1 MRTTTLHP
9 RWSRPLAA
17 AVATATLLTALPS
30 VAQANVAP
38 ADVAPADLAQ
48 ADELTLTNTLE
59 DVGPG
64 ISLRHL
70 KAVDE
75 GGWYDARFLTIDLA
89 EDAVSTDLLTAGP
102 VASGGPLSVA
112 ANRAGA
118 VAGVNGEFFDIGN
131 SNAALGGEVQGGVL
145 RKTSDIS
152 ARPHVGV
159 SQDGIAQ
166 LVDLAVDASA
176 DLAGAPHK
184 VLSVNAANGG
194 GVPANGMVA
203 YTPTW
208 GEYSRNRGFTGV
220 AADRIAEV
228 VVQDGAVVSVQQS
241 GPAGSGPLPEGGF
254 ALVGR
259 DSAAD
264 ALRALTPGE
273 KVSLSYELADTAARD
288 LEFALGHGGTIV
300 SEGKVVDG
308 LQTSIAPRTAL
319 GFRDDGRTLVLATWD
334 GPGGTGKGGVGIDK
348 AARDLV
354 RLGVDTAV
362 NLDGGGSTTMVARAL
377 GDQEATVRNVPSDG
391 HERSNPNGVG
401 VFVAPGDGRLHDLLV
416 EPAPGGA
423 SADGDVN
430 VFPGLHR
437 TLVAKGVD
445 DHETPV
451 EVAEDAVRW
460 DARGASV
467 TDGRLQAP
475 AKARGEI
482 TVSARSGRERDAL
495 DVRVLGPVDDVEL
508 STGRLSIADAT
519 PSSAVTVAVTGRDGQ
534 GFTAPIE
541 AGDLELDYDHDV
553 VRVEAAPGGLRITP
567 LQDAATILTVA
578 VAGETAT
585 LPITIGVQNV
595 TVYDFEDDVLA
606 RWRNNSTR
614 ATTFS
619 AAPEGLRV
627 DFEGM
632 RNVGIAATSAAVR
645 VPVPGQP
652 LRVRMRIKSSI
663 AVPSGLTYLG
673 YVDAAGKSGGV
684 YGTGLTASDDWQ
696 QATFTL
702 PATTAYPIAVAS
714 FQGIN
719 TNAAQQKPGTFVLDR
734 IEADVPTSIELPER
748 PDLEAD
754 PLISADGEGLD
765 GRDAW
770 RFATLSDVQ
779 FTADNPDL
787 TQVATTALHTIRATK
802 PDLVVLNGDITDRG
816 LPQDIALARQVL
828 EDAGCDLVPVGAE
841 PPSGSTPDPRA
852 GSVPCYYVPGNHEAY
867 GLNNT
872 QATLDPFVAEFGQP
886 YRTFDHKGTRFVL
899 LASSYGTLR
908 GTAWDQLPMLQ
919 KALADAEKDRSVSN
933 VVVFAHHPV
942 ADPGDT
948 AASQLGDGNEVA
960 LVQSMLTGFRE
971 RTDKGAVMVGSHAQ
985 IVDVHREE
993 GVPYVVLP
1001 SSGKSPYGT
1010 PDRGGFTGWVNWS
1023 VDPREDA
1030 DERWLEA
1037 DVRAFAQSVALETP
1051 ETLEVGA
1058 SAQLSGSVVQ
1068 PNGVA
1073 PGSRVVPLRYPMSVH
1088 WSGSRGLAIGSGER
1102 FAEAARRSGKV
1113 AVLDPETRTLTAL
1126 RRGEVTVSVTND
1138 AMRPYDGAASLT
1150 PVTTS
1155 ETIQVVPSAGDG
1167 PRISA
1172 EAPVFTTQPVGTRGQ
1187 VQKVTITS
1195 TGTEPVRIRSVDVAD
1210 DERRSPFGVD
1220 HDRCSDRTLAPGRTC
1235 VVWVRFD
1242 PVRPDETSAAEL
1254 VVRTNGVDRTVTVP
1268 LTGTSTR
1275 LTWGVP
1281 GDGPARH

>member
-1 MRTTTLHP
+1 MRATATKR

-17 AVATATLLTALPS
+17 AVAAATLATALPS
-30 VAQANVAP
+30 VAH
-38 ADVAPADLAQ
+38 
-48 ADELTLTNTLE
+48 ADELTLTDTVE
-59 DVGPG
+59 SIGPG

-75 GGWYDARFLTIDLA
+75 GGWYDSRFLTVELA

-118 VAGVNGEFFDIGN
+118 VAGINGEFFDIGN

-145 RKTSDIS
+145 RKSPDIS
-152 ARPHVGV
+152 GRSHVGV
-159 SQDGIAQ
+159 SRDGISQ
-166 LVDLAVDASA
+166 LVDLAIDASA

-203 YTPTW
+203 YTPVW
-208 GEYSRNRGFTGV
+208 GESSRNRAFTGV

-228 VVQDGAVVSVQQS
+228 IVDDGAVVSVEQS
-241 GPAGSGPLPEGGF
+241 GPAGSGPIPEGGF

-259 DSAAD
+259 DGAAD
-264 ALRALTPGE
+264 ALRALREGDPVGLT
-273 KVSLSYELADTAARD
+273 YELADDVARTM
-288 LEFALGHGGTIV
+288 EFALGHGGTIV
-300 SEGKVVDG
+300 SDGEVVDG
-308 LQTSIAPRTAL
+308 LTTSIAPRTAL
-319 GFRDDGRTLVLATWD
+319 GFSDDGRTLVLATWD
-334 GPGGTGKGGVGIDK
+334 GPGGTGRGGVGVDK

-377 GDQEATVRNVPSDG
+377 GHEEATVRNVPSDG

-423 SADGDVN
+423 SADGDVR

-451 EVAEDAVRW
+451 EVAEDSVRW
-460 DARGASV
+460 QARGAASV
-467 TDGRLQAP
+467 PGGRLEAP
-475 AKARGEI
+475 HEGRDEI
-482 TVSARSGRERDAL
+482 TVSARSGRERDTL
-495 DVRVLGPVDDVEL
+495 DVQVLGPLDDVEL
-508 STGRLSIADAT
+508 STDRLSIADAA

-553 VRVEAAPGGLRITP
+553 VRVEPAAGGLRITP
-567 LQDAATILTVA
+567 LTDAATVLTVS
-578 VAGETAT
+578 VAGESVQ

-595 TVYDFEDDVLA
+595 TVYDFDDDVLA

-619 AAPEGLRV
+619 ADPDGLRV

-632 RNVGIAATSAAVR
+632 RNIGVYAASADVR

-652 LRVRMRIKSSI
+652 LRMRVRVKSSI
-663 AVPSGLTYLG
+663 SVPSGLTYLA
-673 YVDAAGKSGGV
+673 YVDATGKSGGV
-684 YGTGLTASDDWQ
+684 YGTGLTPSDDWQ

-702 PATTAYPIAVAS
+702 PSTTAYPISVTGW
-714 FQGIN
+714 QGIN

-734 IEADVPTSIELPER
+734 IEADVPTSIELPPR
-748 PDLEAD
+748 PDLEPD
-754 PLISADGEGLD
+754 PLVSADGEPLH

-770 RFATLSDVQ
+770 QFATLSDVQ
-779 FTADNPDL
+779 FTADNQDL
-787 TQVATTALHTIRATK
+787 TEVATTALRTIRATN

-816 LPQDIALARQVL
+816 LPEDMALAREVL
-828 EDAGCDLVPVGAE
+828 EGAGCDLVPVGEE
-841 PPSGSTPDPRA
+841 PAADSTPDP
-852 GSVPCYYVPGNHEAY
+852 GSGTVPCYYVPGNHESY

-899 LASSYGTLR
+899 LASAYGTLR
-908 GTAWDQLPMLQ
+908 GTEWSQLPMVRD
-919 KALADAEKDRSVSN
+919 ALADAERDRSVSN

-942 ADPGDT
+942 KDPGDT
-948 AASQLGDGNEVA
+948 ADSRLGDGNEVA
-960 LVQSMLTGFRE
+960 LVQNLLTAFRE

-1001 SSGKSPYGT
+1001 SSGKGPYGT
-1010 PDRGGFTGWVNWS
+1010 PDRGGFTGWVSWS
-1023 VDPREDA
+1023 VDPSESA
-1030 DERWLEA
+1030 DEQWVEA
-1037 DVRAFAQSVALETP
+1037 DVRAFAQSIALETP
-1051 ETLEVGA
+1051 ETLETGA
-1058 SAQLSGSVVQ
+1058 SAQLSGSIVQ

-1088 WSGSRGLAIGSGER
+1088 WSGSRNLAIGTGER
-1102 FAEAARRSGKV
+1102 AVESARRAGKV

-1126 RRGEVTVSVTND
+1126 RRGEVTVTVTND
-1138 AMRPYDGAASLT
+1138 AMRTYDGAASLA
-1150 PVTTS
+1150 PVSTS
-1155 ETIQVVPSAGDG
+1155 ETIEVVPSAGSG
-1167 PRISA
+1167 PRVTA
-1172 EAPVFTTQPVGTRGQ
+1172 EAPVFTDQPVGTRGQ
-1187 VQKVTITS
+1187 VQKVTVTS
-1195 TGTEPVRIRSVDVAD
+1195 TGTAPARIRSVDVAD
-1210 DERRSPFGVD
+1210 DERRSPFSVD
-1220 HDRCSDRTLAPGRTC
+1220 RDRCSDRTLAPGRTC
-1235 VVWVRFD
+1235 TVWVRFD
-1242 PVRPDETSAAEL
+1242 PTRPDVTSTAEL
-1254 VVRTNGVDRTVTVP
+1254 QLATNGAEPTVTVP

-1275 LTWGVP
+1275 LTWTVP
-1281 GDGPARH
+1281 NDGPARH

>member
-1 MRTTTLHP
+1 MSTTTP
-9 RWSRPLAA
+9 NRRWSRSL
-17 AVATATLLTALPS
+17 AVAVAAATLLTALPS
-30 VAQANVAP
+30 VAQA
-38 ADVAPADLAQ
+38 
-48 ADELTLTNTLE
+48 DELTLTDTVE

-70 KAVDE
+70 KAVDKA
-75 GGWYDARFLTIDLA
+75 GWYDARFLTVDLA

-102 VASGGPLSVA
+102 VASAGPLTAA

-131 SNAALGGEVQGGVL
+131 SNAALGGEVQDGVL
-145 RKTSDIS
+145 RKS
-152 ARPHVGV
+152 ADVGGREHVGV
-159 SQDGIAQ
+159 SRDGIAQ

-176 DLAGAPHK
+176 DLAGAAHD

-203 YTPTW
+203 YTPVW

-228 VVQDGAVVSVQQS
+228 VVDDGAVVSVAPS
-241 GPAGSGPLPEGGF
+241 GPAGSGTLPEGGF

-259 DSAAD
+259 DGAAD
-264 ALRALTPGE
+264 ALRALTPGDP
-273 KVSLSYELADTAARD
+273 VSLSYGLADDAARD

-300 SEGKVVDG
+300 RDGKVVDG

-319 GFRDDGRTLVLATWD
+319 GFKDGGRTLVLATWD

-354 RLGVDTAV
+354 RIGVETAV

-377 GDQEATVRNVPSDG
+377 GDQDATLRNVPSDG
-391 HERSNPNGVG
+391 HERNDPNGVG
-401 VFVAPGDGRLHDLLV
+401 VFVAPGDGRLHDLLLA
-416 EPAPGGA
+416 PAPGTA
-423 SADGDVN
+423 SADGDVK
-430 VFPGLHR
+430 VFPGLRR

-451 EVAEDAVRW
+451 RVDPDDVRW
-460 DARGASV
+460 DAHGASV
-467 TDGRLQAP
+467 DGGVVQASE
-475 AKARGEI
+475 KARGEI
-482 TVSARSGRERDAL
+482 EVTARSGRERDAL

-508 STGRLSIADAT
+508 STDRLSIADAAS
-519 PSSAVTVAVTGRDGQ
+519 SSAVTVGVTGRDGQ

-541 AGDLELDYDHDV
+541 ADDLGLDYDRSV
-553 VRVEAAPGGLRITP
+553 VRVEPTAGGLRITP
-567 LQDAATILTVA
+567 LKDAATILTVS
-578 VAGETAT
+578 VAGQEVQ

-595 TVYDFEDDVLA
+595 TAYDFDDDVLA

-619 AAPEGLRV
+619 VDPDGLRV

-632 RNVGIAATSAAVR
+632 RNVGVSAASAAVR

-652 LRVRMRIKSSI
+652 LRLRVRLRSSI
-663 AVPSGLTYLG
+663 AVPSGLTYVA
-673 YVDAAGKSGGV
+673 YVDATGKSGGV

-702 PATTAYPIAVAS
+702 PAATAYPISVS
-714 FQGIN
+714 GFQGIN
-719 TNAAQQKPGTFVLDR
+719 TNAALQKPGTFVLDR
-734 IEADVPTSIELPER
+734 IEADVPTSIELLPR
-748 PDLEAD
+748 PDLEPD
-754 PLISADGEGLD
+754 PLVSADGAGLD

-770 RFATLSDVQ
+770 NFATLSDVQ
-779 FTADNPDL
+779 FTADNTEL
-787 TQVATTALHTIRATK
+787 TQVATTALRTIRATK

-841 PPSGSTPDPRA
+841 PPSGSTPDPRT
-852 GSVPCYYVPGNHEAY
+852 GTVPCYYVPGNHESY

-908 GTAWDQLPMLQ
+908 GTEWDQLPMLR
-919 KALADAEKDRSVSN
+919 KALTDAEKDRSVSN

-960 LVQSMLTGFRE
+960 LVQNLLTGFRE

-1023 VDPREDA
+1023 VDPGQDA
-1030 DERWLEA
+1030 DEQWVEA
-1037 DVRAFAQSVALETP
+1037 DVRAFAQSVTLTAP

-1058 SAQLSGSVVQ
+1058 TAPLSGSVVQ

-1073 PGSRVVPLRYPMSVH
+1073 PGTRVVPLRYPMSVH
-1088 WSGSRGLAIGSGER
+1088 WSGSKDLAIGTGER
-1102 FAEAARRSGKV
+1102 AVEAARRAGKT

-1138 AMRPYDGAASLT
+1138 AMRPYSGDASLA

-1155 ETIQVVPSAGDG
+1155 ETIQVVPAANAG
-1167 PRISA
+1167 PRITA
-1172 EAPVFTTQPVGTRGQ
+1172 EAPVFTAQPVGTRGQ

-1195 TGTEPVRIRSVDVAD
+1195 TGTAPVRIRSADVVD
-1210 DERRSPFGVD
+1210 DERHGPFTVE
-1220 HDRCSDRTLAPGRTC
+1220 HDRCDDRTLAPGRTC
-1235 VVWVRFD
+1235 EVWVRFD
-1242 PVRPDETSAAEL
+1242 PVRPDVTSTAEL
-1254 VVRTNGVDRTVTVP
+1254 VLGTNGVDRTVTVP

-1275 LTWGVP
+1275 LTWRWDD
-1281 GDGPARH
+1281 DGPARH

>member
-1 MRTTTLHP
+1 MRTTTP
-9 RWSRPLAA
+9 NRRWSSPLAA
-17 AVATATLLTALPS
+17 AVAAATLLTALPS
-30 VAQANVAP
+30 VAHASVTSASGNP
-38 ADVAPADLAQ
+38 
-48 ADELTLTNTLE
+48 ADELALTDTVE
-59 DVGPG
+59 DIGPG

-75 GGWYDARFLTIDLA
+75 GGWYDARFLTVDLS

-102 VASGGPLSVA
+102 VASAGPLSTA

-131 SNAALGGEVQGGVL
+131 SNAALGGEVQDGVL
-145 RKTSDIS
+145 RKSADIGG
-152 ARPHVGV
+152 REHVGV
-159 SQDGIAQ
+159 SSDGIAQ

-176 DLAGAPHK
+176 DLAGAAHD

-203 YTPTW
+203 YTPVW

-220 AADRIAEV
+220 PADRVAEV
-228 VVQDGAVVSVQQS
+228 IVQDDVVVSVAQT
-241 GPAGSGPLPEGGF
+241 GPAGSGTLPEGAF
-254 ALVGR
+254 SLVGR
-259 DSAAD
+259 DGAAD
-264 ALRALTPGE
+264 ALRALRPGDP
-273 KVSLSYELADTAARD
+273 VSLRYGLADDATRD

-300 SEGKVVDG
+300 RDGKVVEG
-308 LQTSIAPRTAL
+308 LQTSVAPRTAL
-319 GFRDDGRTLVLATWD
+319 GFKDGGRTLVLATWD

-348 AARDLV
+348 TARDLV
-354 RLGVDTAV
+354 RLGVETAV
-362 NLDGGGSTTMVARAL
+362 NLDGGGSTTLVARAL
-377 GDQEATVRNVPSDG
+377 GDQDATLRNVPSDG
-391 HERSNPNGVG
+391 HERNDPNGVG

-416 EPAPGGA
+416 SPAPGAAG
-423 SADGDVN
+423 ADGDLR

-437 TLVAKGVD
+437 TLVAKGTD

-451 EVAEDAVRW
+451 EVDADDVRW

-475 AKARGEI
+475 VTARGEI
-482 TVSARSGRERDAL
+482 IVTARSGRERDSA
-495 DVRVLGPVDDVEL
+495 DVRVLGALDDLEL
-508 STGRLSIADAT
+508 STERLSIAEAT
-519 PSSAVTVAVTGRDGQ
+519 SSAVTVGVTGRDAQ

-553 VRVEAAPGGLRITP
+553 VQVEPAAGGLRITP
-567 LQDAATILTVA
+567 LKDAATILTIS
-578 VAGETAT
+578 VAGQEVQ
-585 LPITIGVQNV
+585 LSITIGVQNV
-595 TVYDFEDDVLA
+595 TVYDFDDDVLA

-619 AAPEGLRV
+619 ADPDGLRV

-632 RNVGIAATSAAVR
+632 RNVGVSAASASVR

-652 LRVRMRIKSSI
+652 LRLRVRLRSSI
-663 AVPSGLTYLG
+663 SVPSGLTYIA
-673 YVDAAGKSGGV
+673 YVDATGKSGGV
-684 YGTGLTASDDWQ
+684 YGTGLTPSDDWQ

-702 PATTAYPIAVAS
+702 PATTAYPIS
-714 FQGIN
+714 ITGWQGIN

-734 IEADVPTSIELPER
+734 IEADVPTSIELPPR

-765 GRDAW
+765 GQDAW
-770 RFATLSDVQ
+770 SFATLSDVQ
-779 FTADNPDL
+779 FTADNTDL
-787 TQVATTALHTIRATK
+787 TQVATTALHTIRATR

-816 LPQDIALARQVL
+816 LPQDVALARQVL
-828 EDAGCDLVPVGAE
+828 EDAGCDLVAVGEE
-841 PPSGSTPDPRA
+841 PAPSSTPDPRT
-852 GSVPCYYVPGNHEAY
+852 GTVPCYYVPGNHESY

-919 KALADAEKDRSVSN
+919 KALADAERDRSVDN

-1010 PDRGGFTGWVNWS
+1010 PDRGGFTGWVSWS
-1023 VDPREDA
+1023 VDPRGEA
-1030 DERWLEA
+1030 DEQWVEA
-1037 DVRAFAQSVALETP
+1037 DVRAFAQSVALTAP
-1051 ETLEVGA
+1051 ETLEVGTT
-1058 SAQLSGSVVQ
+1058 AQLSGSIVQ

-1073 PGSRVVPLRYPMSVH
+1073 EGTRVVPLRYPMSVH
-1088 WSGSRGLAIGSGER
+1088 WSGSRSLAIGSGER
-1102 FAEAARRSGKV
+1102 AVEAARRAGKV
-1113 AVLDPETRTLTAL
+1113 AVLDPETRILTAL

-1138 AMRPYDGAASLT
+1138 AMRPYDGDASLA

-1155 ETIQVVPSAGDG
+1155 ETIEVVPAANAG
-1167 PRISA
+1167 PRITV
-1172 EAPVFTTQPVGTRGQ
+1172 EAPVFTAQPVGTRGQ

-1195 TGTEPVRIRSVDVAD
+1195 TGTAPVRIRAVDVED
-1210 DERRSPFGVD
+1210 DERHSPFSVD
-1220 HDRCSDRTLAPGRTC
+1220 HDRCDDRTLAPGRTC
-1235 VVWVRFD
+1235 EVWVRFD
-1242 PVRPDETSAAEL
+1242 PVRAGVTSTADLEL
-1254 VVRTNGVDRTVTVP
+1254 TTNGVERTVTVP
-1268 LTGTSTR
+1268 LTGISTT
-1275 LTWGVP
+1275 LTWARTD
-1281 GDGPARH
+1281 DGPARP

>member
-1 MRTTTLHP
+1 MRATATMR

-17 AVATATLLTALPS
+17 VVTAATLLTALPS
-30 VAQANVAP
+30 VAR
-38 ADVAPADLAQ
+38 
-48 ADELTLTNTLE
+48 ADELTLTDTTE
-59 DVGPG
+59 DIGPG

-75 GGWYDARFLTIDLA
+75 GGWYDARFLTVDLT

-102 VASGGPLSVA
+102 VASGGPLSA
-112 ANRAGA
+112 SARRAGA

-176 DLAGAPHK
+176 DLAGAPHP

-194 GVPANGMVA
+194 GVPANGLVA
-203 YTPTW
+203 YTPVW

-220 AADRIAEV
+220 APDRIAEV
-228 VVQDGAVVSVQQS
+228 VVQDGAVVSVRQS

-259 DSAAD
+259 DGAAD
-264 ALRALTPGE
+264 ALRALTPGDT
-273 KVSLSYELADTAARD
+273 VSLSYELADDMARSMQ
-288 LEFALGHGGTIV
+288 FALGHGGTIV
-300 SEGKVVDG
+300 SGGEVVDG
-308 LQTSIAPRTAL
+308 LTTSVAPRTAL
-319 GFRDDGRTLVLATWD
+319 GFRDGGRTLVLATWD
-334 GPGGTGKGGVGIDK
+334 GPGGTGKGGVGVDK
-348 AARDLV
+348 AAHDLV

-362 NLDGGGSTTMVARAL
+362 NLDGGGSTTMVAAAL
-377 GDQEATVRNVPSDG
+377 GEQDPTVRNVPSDG

-423 SADGDVN
+423 SADGGVK

-451 EVAEDAVRW
+451 EVDPASVRW
-460 DARGASV
+460 HARGAAVS
-467 TDGRLQAP
+467 DGVVEAP
-475 AKARGEI
+475 RTARGPV
-482 TVSARSGRERDAL
+482 TVDARSGRERDSL
-495 DVRVLGPVDDVEL
+495 DVRVLGPLDDVEL
-508 STGRLSIADAT
+508 STGRLSLADAA

-541 AGDLELDYDHDV
+541 ARDLELDHDHDV
-553 VRVEAAPGGLRITP
+553 VRVEPAAGGLRITP
-567 LQDAATILTVA
+567 LKDAATILTVS
-578 VAGETAT
+578 VAGQEVQ

-595 TVYDFEDDVLA
+595 TVYDFDDDVLA

-619 AAPEGLRV
+619 ADPAGLRV
-627 DFEGM
+627 DFDGM
-632 RNVGIAATSAAVR
+632 RNVGIAATSAAAR

-652 LRVRMRIKSSI
+652 LRMRVRVRSSI
-663 AVPSGLTYLG
+663 AVPSGLTYLA
-673 YVDAAGKSGGV
+673 YVDATGKSGGV
-684 YGTGLTASDDWQ
+684 YGTGLTPSDDWQ
-696 QATFTL
+696 QASFTL
-702 PATTAYPIAVAS
+702 PPTTAYPIAVS
-714 FQGIN
+714 GFQGIN

-734 IEADVPTSIELPER
+734 IEADVPTSIELPPR
-748 PDLEAD
+748 PDLEPD
-754 PLISADGEGLD
+754 PLVSADGEGLD

-816 LPQDIALARQVL
+816 LPQDVALARQVL

-841 PPSGSTPDPRA
+841 PPSGSTPDPST
-852 GSVPCYYVPGNHEAY
+852 GTVPCYYVPGNHESY

-908 GTAWDQLPMLQ
+908 GTAWDQLPMLR
-919 KALADAEKDRSVSN
+919 KALADAERDRSVSN

-942 ADPGDT
+942 TDPGDT

-1023 VDPREDA
+1023 VDPGEGA
-1030 DERWLEA
+1030 DEQWVEA
-1037 DVRAFAQSVALETP
+1037 DVRAFAQSVTLTTP
-1051 ETLEVGA
+1051 ETLAVGA

-1088 WSGSRGLAIGSGER
+1088 WSGSRGLAIGTGER
-1102 FAEAARRSGKV
+1102 AIETARRAGKV

-1138 AMRPYDGAASLT
+1138 AMRPYDGIASLT

-1155 ETIQVVPSAGDG
+1155 ETIVVVPSVSDG
-1167 PRISA
+1167 PRITA

-1187 VQKVTITS
+1187 VQKVTVTS
-1195 TGTEPVRIRSVDVAD
+1195 TGTTPARIRSVEVAD
-1210 DERRSPFGVD
+1210 DERRSPFSVER
-1220 HDRCSDRTLAPGRTC
+1220 DRCSDRTLAPGRTC

-1242 PVRPDETSAAEL
+1242 PERPDVTSTAEL
-1254 VVRTNGVDRTVTVP
+1254 RLTTDGAGRTVTVP

-1275 LTWGVP
+1275 LTWHTTS
-1281 GDGPARH
+1281 DGPALP

>member
-1 MRTTTLHP
+1 MR

-17 AVATATLLTALPS
+17 AVAAATLATAAPS
-30 VAQANVAP
+30 V
-38 ADVAPADLAQ
+38 AQ
-48 ADELTLTNTLE
+48 ADELTLTDTVE
-59 DVGPG
+59 HIGPG

-75 GGWYDARFLTIDLA
+75 GGWYDSRFLTVDLA

-145 RKTSDIS
+145 RKSADIGGRS
-152 ARPHVGV
+152 HVGV
-159 SQDGIAQ
+159 SRDGISQ

-203 YTPTW
+203 FTPVW
-208 GEYSRNRGFTGV
+208 GESSRNRGFTGV
-220 AADRIAEV
+220 AVDRVAEV
-228 VVQDGAVVSVQQS
+228 VVVDGEVVSVDPS
-241 GPAGSGPLPEGGF
+241 GPAGSGPIPEGGF

-259 DSAAD
+259 DGAAD
-264 ALRALTPGE
+264 ALRALREGDPVGLT
-273 KVSLSYELADTAARD
+273 YELADDIARTM
-288 LEFALGHGGTIV
+288 EFALGHGGTIV
-300 SEGKVVDG
+300 SDGKVVDG
-308 LQTSIAPRTAL
+308 LTTSIAPRTAL
-319 GFRDDGRTLVLATWD
+319 GFSDDGRTLVLATWD
-334 GPGGTGKGGVGIDK
+334 GPGGTGKGGVGVDK

-354 RLGVDTAV
+354 RIGVDTAV

-377 GDQEATVRNVPSDG
+377 GEQDATVRNVPSDG

-451 EVAEDAVRW
+451 EVDPAAVRW
-460 DARGASV
+460 HARGAKV
-467 TDGRLQAP
+467 AGGRLEAP
-475 AKARGEI
+475 YEGREEI
-482 TVSARSGRERDAL
+482 TVSARSGRERDTL
-495 DVRVLGPVDDVEL
+495 DVRVLGPLDDVEL
-508 STGRLSIADAT
+508 STDRLSIADAT

-541 AGDLELDYDHDV
+541 AGDLELDYDQEV
-553 VRVEAAPGGLRITP
+553 VRVEPAAGGLRITP
-567 LQDAATILTVA
+567 LKDAATILTVS
-578 VAGETAT
+578 VAGETVR
-585 LPITIGVQNV
+585 LPITIGVENV
-595 TVYDFEDDVLA
+595 TVYDFDDDVLA
-606 RWRNNSTR
+606 RWRNQSTR

-619 AAPEGLRV
+619 ADPDGLRV

-632 RNVGIAATSAAVR
+632 RNIGVYAASADAR

-652 LRVRMRIKSSI
+652 LRLRVRLKSSI
-663 AVPSGLTYLG
+663 SVPSGLTYLA
-673 YVDAAGKSGGV
+673 YVDATGKSGGV
-684 YGTGLTASDDWQ
+684 YGTGLTPSDDWQ

-702 PATTAYPIAVAS
+702 PSSTAYPIAVS
-714 FQGIN
+714 GFQGIN

-734 IEADVPTSIELPER
+734 IEADVPTSIELPPR
-748 PDLEAD
+748 PDLEPD
-754 PLISADGEGLD
+754 PLVSADGEPLD

-770 RFATLSDVQ
+770 QFATLSDVQ

-787 TQVATTALHTIRATK
+787 TEVATSALQTIRATN

-816 LPQDIALARQVL
+816 LPQDITLAREVL
-828 EDAGCDLVPVGAE
+828 EDAGCDLVPVGEE
-841 PPSGSTPDPRA
+841 PPADSTPDPRA
-852 GSVPCYYVPGNHEAY
+852 GTVPCYYVPGNHESY

-899 LASSYGTLR
+899 LASAYGTLR
-908 GTAWDQLPMLQ
+908 GTEWDQLPMLR
-919 KALADAEKDRSVSN
+919 KALASAERDRSVSN

-942 ADPGDT
+942 ADPDE
-948 AASQLGDGNEVA
+948 AASSQLGDGNEVA
-960 LVQSMLTGFRE
+960 LVQNLLTGFRE

-985 IVDVHREE
+985 IVDVRREE

-1001 SSGKSPYGT
+1001 SSGKGPYGS
-1010 PDRGGFTGWVNWS
+1010 PDRGGFTGWVSWS
-1023 VDPREDA
+1023 VDPRESA
-1030 DERWLEA
+1030 DEQWVEA
-1037 DVRAFAQSVALETP
+1037 DVRAFAQSIALETP

-1058 SAQLSGSVVQ
+1058 SAQLSGNVVQ

-1073 PGSRVVPLRYPMSVH
+1073 PGTRVVPLRYPMSVH
-1088 WSGSRGLAIGSGER
+1088 WGGSRTLAIGTGER
-1102 FAEAARRSGKV
+1102 FVEAARRSGKV

-1126 RRGEVTVSVTND
+1126 RRGEVTVSVSND
-1138 AMRPYDGAASLT
+1138 AMRPYDGAGSLD

-1155 ETIQVVPSAGDG
+1155 ETIEVVPAANAG
-1167 PRISA
+1167 PRITA
-1172 EAPVFTTQPVGTRGQ
+1172 EAPVFTAQPVGTHGQ
-1187 VQKVTITS
+1187 VQKVTVTS
-1195 TGTEPVRIRSVDVAD
+1195 TGTTPARIRSVAVD
-1210 DERRSPFGVD
+1210 DGERRSPFRVER
-1220 HDRCSDRTLAPGRTC
+1220 DRCSDRTLAPGRTC
-1235 VVWVRFD
+1235 EVWVRFD
-1242 PVRPDETSAAEL
+1242 PVRPDVTSTADLVLRTHGAEGT
-1254 VVRTNGVDRTVTVP
+1254 VRVP

-1275 LTWGVP
+1275 LTWAATD
-1281 GDGPARH
+1281 DGPARP

>member
-1 MRTTTLHP
+1 MRATATMR
-9 RWSRPLAA
+9 RWSRPLAV
-17 AVATATLLTALPS
+17 AVAAATTLTFLP
-30 VAQANVAP
+30 AA
-38 ADVAPADLAQ
+38 AQ
-48 ADELTLTNTLE
+48 ADELTLTDTVE
-59 DVGPG
+59 DIGPG

-75 GGWYDARFLTIDLA
+75 DGWYDARFLTVDLT

-102 VASGGPLSVA
+102 VASGGPLSA
-112 ANRAGA
+112 AADRAGA

-131 SNAALGGEVQGGVL
+131 SNAALGGEVQDGVL
-145 RKTSDIS
+145 RKSADIGGRS
-152 ARPHVGV
+152 HVGV
-159 SQDGIAQ
+159 SRDGIAQ

-176 DLAGAPHK
+176 DLAGAPHR

-203 YTPTW
+203 YTPVW
-208 GEYSRNRGFTGV
+208 GESSRNRGFTGV
-220 AADRIAEV
+220 PADRIAEV
-228 VVQDGAVVSVQQS
+228 VVVDGAVVSVRAS
-241 GPAGSGPLPEGGF
+241 GPAGSGPVPEGGF

-259 DSAAD
+259 DGAAD
-264 ALRALTPGE
+264 ALRALREGDPVALT
-273 KVSLSYELADTAARD
+273 YELTDDLARTM
-288 LEFALGHGGTIV
+288 EFALGHGGTIV
-300 SEGKVVDG
+300 SDGAVVDG
-308 LQTSIAPRTAL
+308 LTTSVAPRTAL
-319 GFRDDGRTLVLATWD
+319 GFGDDGRSLVLATWD
-334 GPGGTGKGGVGIDK
+334 GPGGTGRGGVGVDK

-377 GDQEATVRNVPSDG
+377 GDEKVSLRNVPSDG

-423 SADGDVN
+423 SADGAVK

-437 TLVAKGVD
+437 SLVAKGVD

-451 EVAEDAVRW
+451 EVAAGSVRW
-460 DARGASV
+460 HARGGSV
-467 TDGRLQAP
+467 TDGRLEAP
-475 AKARGEI
+475 QKARGEI
-482 TVSARSGRERDAL
+482 TVSARSGRERDS
-495 DVRVLGPVDDVEL
+495 VEVEVLGPLDDVEL
-508 STGRLSIADAT
+508 STDRLSIADAA
-519 PSSAVTVAVTGRDGQ
+519 PSSAVTVSVTGRDGQ

-541 AGDLELDYDHDV
+541 ADDLELDYDREV
-553 VRVEAAPGGLRITP
+553 VRVEPAPGGLRVTP
-567 LQDAATILTVA
+567 LQDAATILTVS
-578 VAGETAT
+578 VAGESVQ
-585 LPITIGVQNV
+585 LPITIGVENV
-595 TVYDFEDDVLA
+595 TVYDFDDDVLA
-606 RWRNNSTR
+606 RWRSNSTR
-614 ATTFS
+614 PTTFS
-619 AAPEGLRV
+619 AHPDGLRV

-632 RNVGIAATSAAVR
+632 RNIGVYAASANDR

-652 LRVRMRIKSSI
+652 LRLRVRLKSSI
-663 AVPSGLTYLG
+663 AVPSGLTYVA

-684 YGTGLTASDDWQ
+684 YGTGLTPSDDWQ

-702 PATTAYPIAVAS
+702 PASTAYPISVS
-714 FQGIN
+714 GFQGIN

-734 IEADVPTSIELPER
+734 IEADVPTSIELPPR

-754 PLISADGEGLD
+754 PLVSADGAELE

-779 FTADNPDL
+779 FTADSPDL

-816 LPQDIALARQVL
+816 LPQDITLAREVL
-828 EDAGCDLVPVGAE
+828 EDAGCDLVPVGEE
-841 PPSGSTPDPRA
+841 PPPDSTPDP
-852 GSVPCYYVPGNHEAY
+852 GSGTVPCYYVPGNHESY

-899 LASSYGTLR
+899 LASAYGTLR

-919 KALADAEKDRSVSN
+919 KALASAERDRSVRN

-942 ADPGDT
+942 ADPDE
-948 AASQLGDGNEVA
+948 AASSQLGDGNEVA
-960 LVQSMLTGFRE
+960 LVQNLLTGFRA

-985 IVDVHREE
+985 IVDVRRAE

-1001 SSGKSPYGT
+1001 SAGKGPYGE
-1010 PDRGGFTGWVNWS
+1010 PDRGGFTGWVSWS

-1030 DERWLEA
+1030 DEQWVEA
-1037 DVRAFAQSVALETP
+1037 DVRAFAQSVALATP

-1058 SAQLSGSVVQ
+1058 SAQLSGSIVQ

-1073 PGSRVVPLRYPMSVH
+1073 AGSRVVPLDYPMSVH
-1088 WSGSRGLAIGSGER
+1088 WSGSRNLAIGTGER
-1102 FAEAARRSGKV
+1102 AVESARRAGKV

-1126 RRGEVTVSVTND
+1126 RRGAVTVSVTND
-1138 AMRPYDGAASLT
+1138 AMRPYTGDASLD

-1155 ETIQVVPSAGDG
+1155 ETVEVVPAAGAG
-1167 PRISA
+1167 PRVTA
-1172 EAPVFTTQPVGTRGQ
+1172 AAPVFTAQPVGTRGQ
-1187 VQKVTITS
+1187 VQEVTVTS
-1195 TGTEPVRIRSVDVAD
+1195 TGTRPARIRSVEVAD
-1210 DERRSPFGVD
+1210 DEGRSPFRVD
-1220 HDRCSDRTLAPGRTC
+1220 RDRCSDRALPPGRTC
-1235 VVWVRFD
+1235 TVSVRFD
-1242 PVRPDETSAAEL
+1242 PARPDVTSTAEL
-1254 VVRTNGVDRTVTVP
+1254 RITTNGAERTVTVP

-1281 GDGPARH
+1281 GDGPARHWADAG

>member
-1 MRTTTLHP
+1 MRTTTP
-9 RWSRPLAA
+9 NRRWSRSL
-17 AVATATLLTALPS
+17 AVAVAAATLLTALPS
-30 VAQANVAP
+30 VAT
-38 ADVAPADLAQ
+38 
-48 ADELTLTNTLE
+48 ADELTLTDTVE
-59 DVGPG
+59 DIGPG

-70 KAVDE
+70 KAVDAK
-75 GGWYDARFLTIDLA
+75 GWYDARFLTVDLA

-102 VASGGPLSVA
+102 VASAGPLTTA

-131 SNAALGGEVQGGVL
+131 SNAALGGEIQDGVL
-145 RKTSDIS
+145 RKS
-152 ARPHVGV
+152 ADVGGRQHVGV
-159 SQDGIAQ
+159 SRDGIAQ

-176 DLAGAPHK
+176 DLAGATHD

-194 GVPANGMVA
+194 GVPANGLVA
-203 YTPTW
+203 YTPVW

-220 AADRIAEV
+220 AADRVAEV
-228 VVQDGAVVSVQQS
+228 VVDDGAVVSVAPS

-259 DSAAD
+259 DGAAD
-264 ALRALTPGE
+264 ALRALRPGDP
-273 KVSLSYELADTAARD
+273 VSLRYGLADEAARD

-300 SEGKVVDG
+300 RDGEVVDG
-308 LQTSIAPRTAL
+308 LQTSVAPRTAL
-319 GFRDDGRTLVLATWD
+319 GFKDGGRTLVLATWD

-348 AARDLV
+348 AAADLV
-354 RLGVDTAV
+354 RLGVETAV

-377 GDQEATVRNVPSDG
+377 GDQQATLRNVPSDG
-391 HERSNPNGVG
+391 HERNDPNGVG
-401 VFVAPGDGRLHDLLV
+401 VFVEPGDGRLHDLLV
-416 EPAPGGA
+416 SAAPGGA
-423 SADGDVN
+423 SADGGVN

-437 TLVAKGVD
+437 TLVAKGTD
-445 DHETPV
+445 DHQTPV
-451 EVAEDAVRW
+451 AVDPDDVRW
-460 DARGASV
+460 DARGGSV

-482 TVSARSGRERDAL
+482 TVTARSGRERDSL
-495 DVRVLGPVDDVEL
+495 DVRVLGPLDDVEL
-508 STGRLSIADAT
+508 STERLSIADAT
-519 PSSAVTVAVTGRDGQ
+519 PQSAVTVAVTGRDGQ
-534 GFTAPIE
+534 GFTAPVE

-553 VRVEAAPGGLRITP
+553 VRVEPAAGGLRVTP
-567 LQDAATILTVA
+567 LQDAATILTVSA
-578 VAGETAT
+578 AGEQAR

-595 TVYDFEDDVLA
+595 TVYDFDDDVLA

-619 AAPEGLRV
+619 ADPAGLRV

-632 RNVGIAATSAAVR
+632 RNVGITTTSAAVR
-645 VPVPGQP
+645 VAVPGQP
-652 LRVRMRIKSSI
+652 LRLRMRVKSSI
-663 AVPSGLTYLG
+663 SVPSGLTYMA
-673 YVDAAGKSGGV
+673 YVDATGKSGGV
-684 YGTGLTASDDWQ
+684 YGTGLTPSDDWQ
-696 QATFTL
+696 HATFTL
-702 PATTAYPIAVAS
+702 PATTAYPISVTGW
-714 FQGIN
+714 QGIN

-734 IEADVPTSIELPER
+734 IEADVPTSIELPPR
-748 PDLEAD
+748 PDLEPD

-765 GRDAW
+765 GRGTW
-770 RFATLSDVQ
+770 SFATLSDVQ
-779 FTADNPDL
+779 FTADNTEL
-787 TQVATTALHTIRATK
+787 TQVATTALRTIRATE

-816 LPQDIALARQVL
+816 LPQDVALARQVL
-828 EDAGCDLVPVGAE
+828 QDAGCDLVPVGEE
-841 PPSGSTPDPRA
+841 PPAESTPDPRA
-852 GSVPCYYVPGNHEAY
+852 GTVPCYYVPGNHESY

-908 GTAWDQLPMLQ
+908 GTAWDQLPMLRQ
-919 KALADAEKDRSVSN
+919 ALASAERDRSVDN

-948 AASQLGDGNEVA
+948 AASQLGDADEVA

-1010 PDRGGFTGWVNWS
+1010 PDRGGFTGWVSWS
-1023 VDPREDA
+1023 VDPHEDA
-1030 DERWLEA
+1030 DGQWVEA
-1037 DVRAFAQSVALETP
+1037 DVRAFAQSVALTAP
-1051 ETLEVGA
+1051 ETLEVGTT
-1058 SAQLSGSVVQ
+1058 AQLSGSVVQ

-1073 PGSRVVPLRYPMSVH
+1073 PGTRVVPLRYPMSVH
-1088 WSGSRGLAIGSGER
+1088 WSGSRDLAIGSGER

-1126 RRGEVTVSVTND
+1126 RRGSVTVSVAND
-1138 AMRPYDGAASLT
+1138 AMRPYDGEASLA

-1155 ETIQVVPSAGDG
+1155 ATIAVVPAANAG
-1167 PRISA
+1167 PRITA
-1172 EAPVFTTQPVGTRGQ
+1172 EAPVFTEQPVGTRGQ
-1187 VQKVTITS
+1187 VQKVTVTS
-1195 TGTEPVRIRSVDVAD
+1195 TGTEPVRIRSVDVVD
-1210 DERRSPFGVD
+1210 DERHGPFDVD
-1220 HDRCSDRTLAPGRTC
+1220 RDRCADRTLAPGRTC
-1235 VVWVRFD
+1235 EVWVRFD
-1242 PVRPDETSAAEL
+1242 PERPGVTSQAEL
-1254 VVRTNGVDRTVTVP
+1254 VLATNGVERTVTVP

-1275 LTWGVP
+1275 LAWAWTD
-1281 GDGPARH
+1281 DGAARH

>member
-1 MRTTTLHP
+1 MR

-17 AVATATLLTALPS
+17 AVAAATLATALPS
-30 VAQANVAP
+30 VAQA
-38 ADVAPADLAQ
+38 
-48 ADELTLTNTLE
+48 DELTLTDTVE
-59 DVGPG
+59 DLGPG

-75 GGWYDARFLTIDLA
+75 GGWYDSRFLTVDLA

-102 VASGGPLSVA
+102 VSSGGPLSVA

-131 SNAALGGEVQGGVL
+131 SNAALGGEVQDGVL
-145 RKTSDIS
+145 RKSPDIS
-152 ARPHVGV
+152 GRSHVGV
-159 SQDGIAQ
+159 SRDGISQ
-166 LVDLAVDASA
+166 LVDLAIDASA

-203 YTPTW
+203 YTPVW
-208 GEYSRNRGFTGV
+208 GESSRNRAFTGV

-228 VVQDGAVVSVQQS
+228 VVVEGAVVSVDPT
-241 GPAGSGPLPEGGF
+241 GPAGSGPIPEGGF

-259 DSAAD
+259 DGAAD
-264 ALRALTPGE
+264 ALRALREGDPVGLT
-273 KVSLSYELADTAARD
+273 YELADDLARTM
-288 LEFALGHGGTIV
+288 EFALGHGGTIV
-300 SEGKVVDG
+300 SDGEVVDG
-308 LQTSIAPRTAL
+308 LTTSIAPRTAL
-319 GFRDDGRTLVLATWD
+319 GFSDDGRTLVLATWD
-334 GPGGTGKGGVGIDK
+334 GPGGTGRGGVGVDK

-377 GDQEATVRNVPSDG
+377 GHQDATVRNVPSDG

-423 SADGDVN
+423 SADGDVR

-451 EVAEDAVRW
+451 EVAEDSVRW
-460 DARGASV
+460 QARGASV
-467 TDGRLQAP
+467 TGGRLEAP
-475 AKARGEI
+475 HEGRDEI
-482 TVSARSGRERDAL
+482 TVSARSGRERDTL
-495 DVRVLGPVDDVEL
+495 DVRVLGPLDDVEL
-508 STGRLSIADAT
+508 STDRLSIADAA

-541 AGDLELDYDHDV
+541 AGDLELDYDHSV
-553 VRVEAAPGGLRITP
+553 VRVEPAAGGLQVTP
-567 LQDAATILTVA
+567 LKDAATILTVS
-578 VAGETAT
+578 VAGETVQ

-595 TVYDFEDDVLA
+595 TVYDFDDDVLA

-619 AAPEGLRV
+619 AHPDGLRV

-632 RNVGIAATSAAVR
+632 RNIGVYAASADVR

-652 LRVRMRIKSSI
+652 LRMRVRLKSSI
-663 AVPSGLTYLG
+663 SVPSGLTYLA
-673 YVDAAGKSGGV
+673 YVDATGKSGGV
-684 YGTGLTASDDWQ
+684 YGTGLTPSDDWQ

-702 PATTAYPIAVAS
+702 PSTTAYPISVTGW
-714 FQGIN
+714 QGIN

-734 IEADVPTSIELPER
+734 IEADIPTSIELPPR
-748 PDLEAD
+748 PDLEPD
-754 PLISADGEGLD
+754 PLVSADGEPLA

-770 RFATLSDVQ
+770 QFATLSDVQ
-779 FTADNPDL
+779 FTADSPDL
-787 TQVATTALHTIRATK
+787 TQVATSALHTIRATN

-816 LPQDIALARQVL
+816 LPQDIALAREVL
-828 EDAGCDLVPVGAE
+828 EDAGCDLVPVGEE
-841 PPSGSTPDPRA
+841 PPSDSTPDPRA
-852 GSVPCYYVPGNHEAY
+852 GTVPCYYVPGNHESY

-899 LASSYGTLR
+899 LASAYGTLR
-908 GTAWDQLPMLQ
+908 GTEWDQLPMVRD
-919 KALADAEKDRSVSN
+919 ALADAERDRSVSN

-942 ADPGDT
+942 KDPGDT
-948 AASQLGDGNEVA
+948 ADSQLGDGNEVA
-960 LVQSMLTGFRE
+960 LVQNLLTAFRE

-1001 SSGKSPYGT
+1001 SSGKGPYGS
-1010 PDRGGFTGWVNWS
+1010 PDRGGFTGWVSWS
-1023 VDPREDA
+1023 VDPRESA
-1030 DERWLEA
+1030 DEQWVEA
-1037 DVRAFAQSVALETP
+1037 DVRAFAQSIALETP

-1058 SAQLSGSVVQ
+1058 SAQLSGSIVQ

-1073 PGSRVVPLRYPMSVH
+1073 PGSRVVPLRYPVSVD
-1088 WSGSRGLAIGSGER
+1088 WSGSRNLAIGTGER
-1102 FAEAARRSGKV
+1102 AVESARRAGKV

-1138 AMRPYDGAASLT
+1138 AMRPYDGSASLE

-1155 ETIQVVPSAGDG
+1155 EAIEVVPAEGDG
-1167 PRISA
+1167 PRVAA
-1172 EAPVFTTQPVGTRGQ
+1172 EAPVFTEQPVGTHGQ

-1195 TGTEPVRIRSVDVAD
+1195 TGTAPARIRSVTVAD
-1210 DERRSPFGVD
+1210 DERRSPFRVD
-1220 HDRCSDRTLAPGRTC
+1220 RDGCSDRKLAPGRTC
-1235 VVWVRFD
+1235 TVGVRFD
-1242 PVRPDETSAAEL
+1242 PTRQDVTSTAEL
-1254 VVRTNGVDRTVTVP
+1254 RITTNGAERTVTVP

-1275 LTWGVP
+1275 LTWGVT